1 MKKEYLFA
9 GITVIL
15 WGTLSS
21 VSKLLIDDLT
31 PMSVLFYS
39 SAIASVT
46 LLIINLAAYGPKLYK
61 QYKKS
66 DYGIICSL
74 GFLGLFCYT
83 ALYYIGLA
91 NLTSQI
97 ACIINYMWPMMI
109 IIFSCIILKEP
120 FTLKTFL
127 AILISFS
134 GMALISIQGISGG
147 LDGKS
152 ILGMAACFIAAIC
165 YGIYSVYNKKYDY
178 DQWVVLHMAFTV
190 TAVLSGLYCLV
201 TKSFGILTP
210 VMFLGML
217 WIGIFVNAI
226 AYVLWGIAVNT
237 GNTAKISILAYFC
250 PFLGVVFGRI
260 LLQEHI
266 EPLAFAGLVL
276 IIGGVL
282 LKLTEKN

>member
-21 VSKLLIDDLT
+21 VSKLLIDGLT

-46 LLIINLAAYGPKLYK
+46 LLIINLTAYGPKLYQ

-120 FTLKTFL
+120 FTPKTFL

-147 LDGKS
+147 FDGKS

-178 DQWVVLHMAFTV
+178 NQWVVLHMAFTV

-201 TKSFGILTP
+201 TKSFGTLTP
-210 VMFLGML
+210 MMFLGML